1 MARGGGDDMS
11 EQSGNAA
18 AGVTVGDLRRALNAL
33 DWEHGLTRRQVRRR
47 YPLLPQ
53 SVYLRLPDS
62 KRYHAADDL
71 LHDAFISASRA
82 EGEFLGPAPDL
93 PEDEALDEGGPP
105 AWGPSPLYTPGGSVD
120 STSTEDRAPTEGG
133 E

>member
-1 MARGGGDDMS
+1 MS

-47 YPLLPQ
+47 CPLLPH
-53 SVYLRLPDS
+53 SIYLRLPDS
-62 KRYHAADDL
+62 KRYYAANDV
-71 LHDAFISASRA
+71 LHDALISASRA
-82 EGEFLGPAPDL
+82 EGEFLGPTPDL
-93 PEDEALDEGGPP
+93 PEEESQDEGGPP
-105 AWGPSPLYTPGGSVD
+105 AWGPSPLFTPGGSVD
-120 STSTEDRAPTEGG
+120 SASTEDRTPTERG